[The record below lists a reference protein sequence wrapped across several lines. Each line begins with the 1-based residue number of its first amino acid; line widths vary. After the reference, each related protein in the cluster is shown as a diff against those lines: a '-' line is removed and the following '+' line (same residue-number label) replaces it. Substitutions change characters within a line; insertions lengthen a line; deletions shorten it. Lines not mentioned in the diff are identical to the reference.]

1 MRVKKESASSANGRR
16 SHESKFWKRQSD
28 KFDERDNEY
37 KRDFFRL
44 FQVVSIDRS
53 DVGHRNGAYRE
64 SCELFAQLYE
74 SCDIR
79 RIVGDLFHVCERN
92 ATDQGPKER
101 MWWKKIM
108 QKVASDCLNRGFST
122 YLCTTVPEDRA
133 SRGLNAFFRRHGARE
148 GNEGICFIGEWE
160 KIA

>member
-1 MRVKKESASSANGRR
+1 MIRNLRSSEKLPEWSDLIFGRLDPEWVWVLEESGEIRVVLVAAPVHDLVLLCRVQ
-16 SHESKFWKRQSD
+16 SH
-28 KFDERDNEY
+28 Y
-37 KRDFFRL
+37 
-44 FQVVSIDRS
+44 
-53 DVGHRNGAYRE
+53 
-64 SCELFAQLYE
+64 
-74 SCDIR
+74 
-79 RIVGDLFHVCERN
+79 
-92 ATDQGPKER
+92 PKER

-148 GNEGICFIGEWE
+148 GKEGICFIGEWE